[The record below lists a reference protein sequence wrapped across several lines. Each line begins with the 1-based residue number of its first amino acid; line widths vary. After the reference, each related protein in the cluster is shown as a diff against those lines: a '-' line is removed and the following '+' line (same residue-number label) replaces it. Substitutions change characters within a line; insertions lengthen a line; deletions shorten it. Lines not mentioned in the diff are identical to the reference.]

1 MMDLLAT
8 RTGYWLIRPLMNER
22 QRFTS
27 PLDSQRRRDVATP
40 AEGRQF

>member
-8 RTGYWLIRPLMNER
+8 ADGLLAYTPPMNER

-27 PLDSQRRRDVATP
+27 PRDSQRRRDVATP